1 MVAETEK
8 AARKIL
14 VTGSNGM
21 LGFDLCRE
29 LERRCA
35 VWGIDL
41 PRRSPGSIRRDRFLE
56 KDLTDKAATLEAF
69 SRIRPDV
76 VIHAAAWTDVD
87 GCESDPDKAFRI
99 NAEATG
105 NVAAG
110 CRSVNAVLVYLST
123 DYVFDGSKEAPYT
136 EEDATNPLGVYG
148 DSKLKGE
155 VAVRDTVRRHII
167 ARTSWLFGAHGRNFV
182 DAIVEH
188 AGAERRL
195 QVVDDQ
201 KGSPTYTRDLSVALS
216 ILVDTVAASDSG
228 FGTYHISNAGSTS
241 WYDYAR
247 LIVSLKRLPAEVV
260 PIRTVE
266 SKRPAA
272 RPKNSVLDN
281 SKFRSFSRHT
291 LRRWEEALKDYLEI
305 A

>member
-136 EEDATNPLGVYG
+136 TAIRS
-148 DSKLKGE
+148 SKEKLRYEIRSGG
-155 VAVRDTVRRHII
+155 IL
-167 ARTSWLFGAHGRNFV
+167 SPGR
-182 DAIVEH
+182 
-188 AGAERRL
+188 AGCSALTE
-195 QVVDDQ
+195 
-201 KGSPTYTRDLSVALS
+201 GISSTLS
-216 ILVDTVAASDSG
+216 
-228 FGTYHISNAGSTS
+228 
-241 WYDYAR
+241 
-247 LIVSLKRLPAEVV
+247 
-260 PIRTVE
+260 
-266 SKRPAA
+266 
-272 RPKNSVLDN
+272 
-281 SKFRSFSRHT
+281 
-291 LRRWEEALKDYLEI
+291 
-305 A
+305 